1 MFVYAGLVG
10 GQSAHQRDDTRKKNK
25 EGMKVTREKKER
37 KKGEQQEKRKE
48 RGREIMK
55 GMRDTWRP
63 LSFL

>member
-1 MFVYAGLVG
+1 MQVSLAAKVLT
-10 GQSAHQRDDTRKKNK
+10 SEMIREKKNK

-63 LSFL
+63 LSLL